1 MGNPPSQPMLPS
13 LPRRTLRYL
22 LFPLASCAVALAV
35 VLGWQG
41 PQAAWVT
48 LVLLLMEVSLSFDN
62 AIVNARVLERLTPA
76 QQRFF
81 LTWGLVIPV
90 FGVRFAG
97 PLLMVAL
104 AGGVSLPTAL
114 EAALH
119 HPQRYRELLELAEPR
134 ILAFGGMFLLMVFL
148 RYFLDEAKTLHWLR
162 PLEQRLSRAGRIE
175 ALEVALALALLVTL
189 DLALPPPQR
198 ADVMIAG
205 VIGLVLQLLSTSL
218 AQACGDE
225 DQASVRAAAGGGLAS
240 LLYLELLDASFSLDG
255 TIGAFAITANL
266 VLIMV
271 GLGLGALFI
280 RSLTLLLSREKA
292 LDQLVF
298 LEHGAHYAIGA
309 LGLLMLAGVL
319 LRQHG
324 LAVPEWLTGLI
335 GLLLLTLSFFDSLRH
350 RRHLDP
356 AASEPETAAEQP
368 GHQHR

>member
-1 MGNPPSQPMLPS
+1 MGSRPDLPMLPP
-13 LPRRTLRYL
+13 LPRRTFRYL
-22 LFPLASCAVALAV
+22 VFPLACCAVVLAA

-62 AIVNARVLERLTPA
+62 AVVNARVLERLTPG

-90 FGVRFAG
+90 FGVRFVG

-104 AGGVSLPTAL
+104 AGGVSLGTAL
-114 EAALH
+114 DAALH
-119 HPQRYRELLELAEPR
+119 DPGRYRELLELAEPR

-148 RYFLDEAKTLHWLR
+148 RYFLDEAKTLHWFR
-162 PLEQRLSRAGRIE
+162 PLERRLSAAGRIE
-175 ALEVALALALLVTL
+175 ALEVALALILLLCIV
-189 DLALPPPQR
+189 LALPGAQR
-198 ADVMIAG
+198 ADVLIAG
-205 VIGLVLQLLSTSL
+205 LIGLVLQILSTSL
-218 AQACGDE
+218 ADAFGDE
-225 DQASVRAAAGGGLAS
+225 EQVGVQAAAGGGLAS

-255 TIGAFAITANL
+255 TIGAFAITTNL
-266 VLIMV
+266 LLIMV

-280 RSLTLLLSREKA
+280 RSLTLMLSREKA

-298 LEHGAHYAIGA
+298 LEHGAHYAIGT

-319 LRQHG
+319 LRQHA

-335 GLLLLTLSFFDSLRH
+335 GLLLLLLAFWSSLRH
-350 RRHLDP
+350 RRRFGP
-356 AASEPETAAEQP
+356 IAGAAEE
-368 GHQHR
+368 G

>member
-1 MGNPPSQPMLPS
+1 MLPT
-13 LPRRTLRYL
+13 LPRRSLRYL
-22 LFPLASCAVALAV
+22 VFPLLCSAVGLSV
-35 VLGWQG
+35 VLGWLG

-48 LVLLLMEVSLSFDN
+48 LVLLVLEISLSFDN
-62 AIVNARVLERLTPA
+62 AVVNARVLDRLTPG

-90 FGVRFAG
+90 FGVRFVG

-104 AGGVSLPTAL
+104 AGGVGLGEAL
-114 EAALH
+114 DAALH
-119 HPQRYRELLELAEPR
+119 HPAHYRELLELAEPR

-148 RYFLDEAKTLHWLR
+148 RYFFDEAKTLHWFR
-162 PLEQRLSRAGRIE
+162 PLERRLSAAGRIE
-175 ALEVALALALLVTL
+175 ALEVALALLLL
-189 DLALPPPQR
+189 LAIDLALPGAQR

-218 AQACGDE
+218 AEAFGDE
-225 DQASVRAAAGGGLAS
+225 EQAGARVAAGGGLAS

-255 TIGAFAITANL
+255 TIGAFAITSNL
-266 VLIMV
+266 VLIMT

-280 RSLTLLLSREKA
+280 RSLTLMLSREKA

-309 LGLLMLAGVL
+309 LGLLMLAGVAL
-319 LRQHG
+319 GRFG

-335 GLLLLTLSFFDSLRH
+335 GVVLLLLSFWDSMRH
-350 RRHLDP
+350 RRRPRLDAG
-356 AASEPETAAEQP
+356 AAGMDP
-368 GHQHR
+368 